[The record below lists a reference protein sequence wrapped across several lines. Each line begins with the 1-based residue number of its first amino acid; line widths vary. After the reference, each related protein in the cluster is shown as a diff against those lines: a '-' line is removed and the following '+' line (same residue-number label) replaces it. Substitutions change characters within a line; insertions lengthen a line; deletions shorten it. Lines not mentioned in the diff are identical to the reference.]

1 MRTRAMRRQA
11 SGMPSSLPPQLV
23 MTWLPI
29 RDVASALRVSKD
41 WCGAS
46 EPLFQ
51 AIAGRHG
58 LRLALGS
65 WRATVQRYRSYVGNF
80 DFDSP
85 TVFPHGQHPLRL
97 HGAAQRDD
105 VPAIQRFISEGVD
118 VNYGSSVGQTPLHIA
133 AMWGNMNALNA
144 LIAAGC
150 DINRHNRI
158 VETDRCGGTPLHVAA
173 NSRKAPLWDRYCCA
187 ARLIAA
193 GANARI
199 LNGEENAPYQSQF
212 PDHEPGSDV
221 SDDEEE
227 SPMERIIRQARVEQT
242 RQTFRECLQTEFYL
256 PPDFARQ
263 LAMARQSSS
272 STQAT

>member
-1 MRTRAMRRQA
+1 MRTRAMRQQA
-11 SGMPSSLPPQLV
+11 MPSCLPPQLIIA
-23 MTWLPI
+23 WLPT
-29 RDVASALRVSKD
+29 RDVAAALGVSKD
-41 WCGAS
+41 WCAS
-46 EPLFQ
+46 PEPIFK

-65 WRATVQRYRSYVGNF
+65 WRATVRRYRSYVGYF

-85 TVFPHGQHPLRL
+85 TVYPHGQHPLRI
-97 HGAAQRDD
+97 HGAAQRND

-118 VNYGSSVGQTPLHIA
+118 INYGSSVGQTPLHIA
-133 AMWGNMNALNA
+133 AMWGNLNALNA

-173 NSRKAPLWDRYCCA
+173 NSKKAPLWDRYCCA
-187 ARLIAA
+187 ARLIDA

-199 LNGEENAPYQSQF
+199 LNGEENAPYESQF

-227 SPMERIIRQARVEQT
+227 SPDLALARAEQT
-242 RQTFRECLQTEFYL
+242 RQTFHECLQTAFYL
-256 PPDFARQ
+256 PPDFALQ